1 MLRSLLA
8 GAELS
13 MIRDYVSP
21 VFFEVM
27 PPRQLTSEARAL
39 AGARLQSSSSA
50 KRALAASLPQGL
62 SLGDA
67 GRLRL
72 NASGRS
78 RHGQRVLQ
86 LYFHQVYTQPTTF
99 LDLRPERFSATADH
113 SIWSP
118 GWLRVTWDP
127 DFISAVQRLYRG
139 FYSDDERMFGE
150 ALSDLSL
157 EAAQDTFVR
166 HFGGGDQRSVRFE
179 RAHFHQ
185 TFHQA
190 FRACAQQG
198 GQLHRN
204 FISLGLMLGCL
215 YAHLEPLELALDVR
229 AAHDAVCPPAGPQAS
244 RPA

>member
-1 MLRSLLA
+1 MLRALLA

-27 PPRQLTSEARAL
+27 PPRRLTSEARAL
-39 AGARLQSSSSA
+39 ARGRLRSSA
-50 KRALAASLPQGL
+50 SAQRNLSASLPPGL
-62 SLGDA
+62 ALGDA
-67 GRLRL
+67 GVLKL
-72 NASGRS
+72 DEAGRR

-99 LDLRPERFSATADH
+99 LDLRPERFAATAEQ
-113 SIWSP
+113 STWSP

-127 DFISAVQRLYRG
+127 DFVGAIQRLYRG
-139 FYSDDERMFGE
+139 FYADDSEMFDG

-157 EAAQDTFVR
+157 EAARDTFVR

-190 FRACAQQG
+190 FQSCATQG
-198 GQLHRN
+198 GRLHQN

-215 YAHLEPLELALDVR
+215 YAHLEPLGMAFDVR
-229 AAHDAVCPPAGPQAS
+229 AAHDAAMPGAAPKFSRQA
-244 RPA
+244 

>member
-21 VFFEVM
+21 AFFEVM
-27 PPRQLTSEARAL
+27 PPRRLSSEARAL
-39 AGARLQSSSSA
+39 ARTRFKSSAAALRSLSSS
-50 KRALAASLPQGL
+50 LPPEFKI
-62 SLGDA
+62 GDA
-67 GRLRL
+67 APLQLDEDGRR
-72 NASGRS
+72 

-86 LYFHQVYTQPTTF
+86 LYFHQIYTQPTTF
-99 LDLRPERFSATADH
+99 LDLRPERFAATP
-113 SIWSP
+113 SQTTWSP

-127 DFISAVQRLYRG
+127 AFIDAIQRLYRG
-139 FYSDDERMFGE
+139 FYADNTAMFSK

-157 EAAQDTFVR
+157 EAAQDTFIR

-179 RAHFHQ
+179 QAHFHQ

-190 FRACAQQG
+190 FQACAQEAG
-198 GQLHRN
+198 RLHQN

-215 YAHLEPLELALDVR
+215 YAHLEPLDMALDVR
-229 AAHDAVCPPAGPQAS
+229 AAHDAALATAEQ
-244 RPA
+244 